1 MHNRPL
7 IVANIT
13 VVTSTRGGEITVIPD
28 AFVSVIDGKIGYVGQ
43 RLQEAERSLCRL
55 RKHEEKGC
63 PPFQAEEQ
71 ECRPLQDDE
80 LYSTVE
86 YDLYSGVDRLLL
98 PTFANGHSHIPMS
111 ILKNSA
117 DDLKLEDWLFN
128 VILPRENKL
137 LPTDVYYASLLGIAE
152 MINGGTGAAA
162 DMYYMS
168 DETARAALESGFR
181 LNLGHF
187 GKKEEKDAWKTDL
200 SGLMA
205 FRNEFHLAGN
215 GLLRVSLM
223 VHSIYLYPD
232 YIYPQLAAEAKK
244 ADVSIQVHVSETRTE
259 VENCISKYGVSPVEA
274 LSNFGIFDR
283 PCIAA
288 HGVHL
293 SDRDRDILASHN
305 VTVAHNPSSNLKLA
319 SGVCDVRAL
328 RSKGINVCI
337 GTDGSASNNNLD
349 MFIEMRIASLI
360 AKERFD
366 DPENMK
372 AADTLFMA
380 TRGGYVGMGFSDCG
394 VIETGMNA
402 DFQIVNCDNPA
413 MWPISDPVS
422 TLVYGTPSSAVES
435 VMIAG
440 RFVKYRGELITI
452 DFERV
457 KAETLNSS
465 KRILSE

>member
-1 MHNRPL
+1 MLNRPL
-7 IVANIT
+7 ILTNIT
-13 VVTSTRGGEITVIPD
+13 VVTPTREGKITVLPD
-28 AFVSVIDGKIGYVGQ
+28 AFVSVMDGKIEYVGQ
-43 RLQEAERSLCRL
+43 SLQKAEQSLCRI
-55 RKHEEKGC
+55 RNHEEQGLL
-63 PPFQAEEQ
+63 PSQEE
-71 ECRPLQDDE
+71 E
-80 LYSTVE
+80 LSSSVKYE
-86 YDLYSGVDRLLL
+86 MYSGVDRLLL

-128 VILPRENKL
+128 VILPRESKL
-137 LPTDVYYASLLGIAE
+137 LPSDIYYASLLGIAE

-187 GKKEEKDAWKTDL
+187 GKIEEKDAWRADP
-200 SGLMA
+200 SGLAA
-205 FRNEFHLAGN
+205 FRKEFHLAGN

-232 YIYPQLAAEAKK
+232 YLYPLLAKEAKE

-259 VENCISKYGVSPVEA
+259 VENCLSKYGVSPVEA

-305 VTVAHNPSSNLKLA
+305 VTIAHNPSSNLKLA
-319 SGVCDVRAL
+319 SGVCDVRTL

-360 AKERFD
+360 AKERFN

-372 AADTLFMA
+372 AEETLFMA
-380 TRGGYVGMGFSDCG
+380 TRAGYIGMSFADCG
-394 VIETGMNA
+394 VIEAGMNA
-402 DFQIVNCDNPA
+402 DFQVVNCDNPS

-440 RFVKYRGELITI
+440 RFVKYRGELTTI
-452 DFERV
+452 DFEKV
-457 KAETLNSS
+457 KAETLSSS
-465 KRILSE
+465 KRILS